1 MVKFFRHQNKLVCP
15 LVLSLLVKSALAGKI
30 INNDSDNFL
39 QADDNIII
47 DIVGTA
53 EIFDTRALEL
63 DSVSKQ
69 KTDNNGE
76 ACSSCQS
83 C

>member
-39 QADDNIII
+39 QADDNI
-47 DIVGTA
+47 VGTA

-69 KTDNNGE
+69 KTDNNGA
-76 ACSSCQS
+76 ACSSCQN